1 MINNMLEAFELNDE
15 GDLDQWNMQ
24 DDDQD
29 PTSRKNISYVK
40 MMNEINQ
47 REARIKDKITG
58 RLKPIPI
65 CGSSVGWHSS
75 SRSWRHGDLGLLGP
89 GINLYF
95 KMLKY
100 FSCWFFLF
108 FLISIPSIIIY
119 ISGGAFAKEET
130 FLAKWIG

>member
-1 MINNMLEAFELNDE
+1 
-15 GDLDQWNMQ
+15 MQ

-29 PTSRKNISYVK
+29 PDSRKNISYVK

-47 REARIKDKITG
+47 REARVTDKITG
-58 RLKPIPI
+58 KPRPIPI

-75 SRSWRHGDLGLLGP
+75 SRSTRQGDLGLLGP

-100 FSCWFFLF
+100 FSCTFFIF
-108 FLISIPSIIIY
+108 FLISLPSIFIFW
-119 ISGGAFAKEET
+119 SGGAFS
-130 FLAKWIG
+130 